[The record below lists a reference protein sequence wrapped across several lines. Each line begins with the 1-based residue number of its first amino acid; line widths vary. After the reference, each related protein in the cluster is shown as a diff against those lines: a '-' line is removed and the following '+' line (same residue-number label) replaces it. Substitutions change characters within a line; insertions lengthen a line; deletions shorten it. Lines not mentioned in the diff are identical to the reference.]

1 MLRLGLYVGTL
12 VFGWSRPSPPPEK
25 DRSAVE
31 TAWKIHAALVDWT
44 GKVDTKASF
53 ALALESA
60 VIAAIISLTGSGR
73 RLSGLSGFWPLLGFW
88 VGSLCLLLAALAAAS
103 VVAPRLRA
111 SATKKEWRDNYIYFG
126 HLRHWSAPDL
136 AKALTKRDLLPVLSR
151 QLVAMSRVA
160 WRKHRRVQASLV
172 LAVIGAALV
181 SAVTITR

>member
-31 TAWKIHAALVDWT
+31 TVWKIHAALVDWT

-111 SATKKEWRDNYIYFG
+111 SAT
-126 HLRHWSAPDL
+126 
-136 AKALTKRDLLPVLSR
+136 
-151 QLVAMSRVA
+151 
-160 WRKHRRVQASLV
+160 
-172 LAVIGAALV
+172 
-181 SAVTITR
+181 